1 MIKYRSEYLY
11 EYAKEHI
18 PDRDVPPILVP
29 SYNRPDAKLLQRL
42 IEEPELPIILCIR
55 REQEELYSRWK
66 GKCKFLLLDNVHD
79 IAETRAEIV
88 RLVSPWLKSAFMF
101 DDDINELDYLIPSL
115 TRNGVESMRTS
126 KLKTKYVARFI
137 DILKMWMCLNEQCD
151 KKLTVSTPLYRP
163 DSWHIKNKDAE
174 TRYNNGACIQCIWLN
189 LENLKY
195 AGINYKPH
203 NEVGN
208 EDYAIQ
214 FDIMSAGLLSAVFTD
229 LMYGCPAVNSHP
241 GGCENANGYSD
252 AFERY
257 RWYVSRAKL
266 YYGDHPGIKYVT
278 TKRTGIESVKFNWKY
293 WRIDK

>member
-1 MIKYRSEYLY
+1 MKYRSELLY

-18 PDRDVPPILVP
+18 RDQDVPPILVP

-42 IEEPELPIILCIR
+42 LVEPELPVILCVR

-66 GKCKFLLLDNVHD
+66 DKCAFLLLDNVHD

-88 RLVSPWLKSAFMF
+88 RQVSPYLNQAFMF

-126 KLKTKYVARFI
+126 KLNTGYVARYI
-137 DILKMWMCLNEQCD
+137 DILKMWLCLIEQAD
-151 KKLTVSTPLYRP
+151 SKLTLSSLLYRP
-163 DSWHIKNKDAE
+163 DSWHLKNKNAPTE
-174 TRYNNGACIQCIWLN
+174 YNNGACIQCVHLN
-189 LENLKY
+189 IKNLNNHQ
-195 AGINYKPH
+195 IQYKPH
-203 NEVGN
+203 ALVGN
-208 EDYAIQ
+208 EDYALQ
-214 FDIMSAGLLSAVFTD
+214 FDIMSRGLLTTVFKD

-252 AFERY
+252 AHERY
-257 RWYVSRAKL
+257 RWYVSCAKQ
-266 YYGDHPGIKYVT
+266 YYKDHPGVRYIT

-293 WRIDK
+293 WRKE